1 MMNIVEVIRR
11 ETKGMIKKRALTEG
25 ALSCTYSELFE
36 EVDDL
41 SHLFRQENIRQG
53 MRVGVLCPEGID
65 YVALNLSLLAIG
77 AVVIP
82 IPSNSTCDER
92 EQFLSELKAD
102 ALVFEEKLCR
112 ENEGTTSFLTT
123 ENNSFRI
130 KKFKPF
136 FAEQKAFE
144 LLNAAFIRFTSGTT
158 GKSKGVVLSH
168 EAILERTDAAN
179 VTLKISADDTIL
191 WVLSMNYHFVVS
203 ILLFLRQGATII
215 LCEHT
220 IPQGLIRGLKEHE
233 ITFIYG
239 APIHYDAMVNTPEIT
254 AKDTS
259 KIRFALSTT
268 TSLNAKTALRFQEKF
283 DLELKSAYG
292 IIEVGLPF
300 INDSNDAMK
309 RQSVGQLLP
318 AYQYRLTDKDSEGIG
333 NIQLKGPGMFSA
345 YFSPWQKADEIF
357 REGWFQ
363 TGDFGKLDEE
373 GFLYLLGR
381 TGQVI
386 HSMGMKIYAEEV
398 KNVVESF
405 SMISEAFVYG
415 EKHEALGEI
424 PKARIVV
431 KGVDVRDFS
440 VDDLRRFCYGK
451 LASYKVPKE
460 FEIVESLKKTL
471 SHKVMTEQ

>member
-1 MMNIVEVIRR
+1 MMNIVEVIRC
-11 ETKGMIKKRALTEG
+11 ETKGVLKKRALTEG
-25 ALSCTYSELFE
+25 ALSCTYAELFE
-36 EVDDL
+36 KVDDL

-92 EQFLSELKAD
+92 EHLLSELKVD
-102 ALVFEEKLCR
+102 ALVFEDKQSQEEDAVSILK
-112 ENEGTTSFLTT
+112 T
-123 ENNSFRI
+123 ENHSFRL
-130 KKFKPF
+130 KKFKPVF
-136 FAEQKAFE
+136 TQQKDFE
-144 LLNAAFIRFTSGTT
+144 LLNPAFIRFTSGTT

-168 EAILERTDAAN
+168 KAIFDRTNAAN
-179 VTLKISADDTIL
+179 AALQISADDNIL
-191 WVLSMNYHFVVS
+191 WVLSMSYHFVVS
-203 ILLFLRQGATII
+203 ILLFLRQGAAII

-268 TSLNAKTALRFQEKF
+268 TSLNAKTARRFHEKF